1 VQKLGLRI
9 RTLPLIL
16 SVSRRETRMMDRIP
30 ASTADIVRFAAS
42 VLPDK
47 HVSVLRSRQAADK
60 WIDERDGQVVRPG
73 AHSRPPPTPA
83 RDQLRVAEAHSLGY
97 RGAVCCG
104 CYAQDDVC
112 SAPAH
117 DYCTY

>member
-47 HVSVLRSRQAADK
+47 QVSVLRSRQAADK
-60 WIDERDGQVVRPG
+60 WIDERDGQVRPG
-73 AHSRPPPTPA
+73 ASSLPPPPPGQKPA
-83 RDQLRVAEAHSLGY
+83 FLFRGSAW
-97 RGAVCCG
+97 RGASWRRVLSYLG
-104 CYAQDDVC
+104 RAGRERT
-112 SAPAH
+112 H
-117 DYCTY
+117 L